1 MKNHPIVYHLDFL
14 DSPSDTAIVK
24 VAFVFHVH
32 DNWWCPVA
40 LKVKTF

>member
-1 MKNHPIVYHLDFL
+1 MKTHPILYLLDFL

-32 DNWWCPVA
+32 DYWLSPGA
-40 LKVKTF
+40 LKINTF